1 MFRSMSGFKA
11 HYHYLTLLVI
21 SEFNEWRVLVYG
33 PTTTIHGAYQF
44 SEAKAREHAMAV
56 ARSYIQDRKQE
67 DLPPMTEMTWVPA
80 APDDWL
86 VWS

>member
-33 PTTTIHGAYQF
+33 PRMVKILMRRGCN
-44 SEAKAREHAMAV
+44 
-56 ARSYIQDRKQE
+56 I
-67 DLPPMTEMTWVPA
+67 
-80 APDDWL
+80 
-86 VWS
+86 